1 MNLKM
6 YIKIISGI
14 KMVLLIIKN
23 LKDRKKEKKRLK

>member
-6 YIKIISGI
+6 NIKIISGI